1 MIRQLLHYF
10 GYEWREKMKTGFVPA
25 LGTPTDKDGN
35 LIAASY
41 EKEIEMMIG
50 CGAVGLLSMGSMGI
64 QAFLRNEV
72 CVTVADTAVK
82 AAKGRV
88 PVYVGCMDNS
98 INRAKARMASMEHID
113 LTAFV
118 FTTPYYEVD
127 TPEQIMKYFKS
138 LAKATKHGIMLYD
151 LPVVTQHKI
160 TYDMVCEL
168 KRECPNF
175 IGIKS
180 GDLFMLR
187 KIRRNPELAEL
198 RTFYSGLDAFDI
210 AYSWGIGNILDGM
223 LPATPA
229 NTKAMIEAL
238 NAGDKETAAKHLDNI
253 IALRDFYCD
262 ADLWPAFSASMNLLG
277 CEGFFAPDWAE
288 AFGPEKVEE
297 VRRKMTEI
305 GEL

>member
-1 MIRQLLHYF
+1 
-10 GYEWREKMKTGFVPA
+10 MKIGFVPA
-25 LGTPTDKDGN
+25 LGTPTDENGN

-41 EKEIEMMIG
+41 EKEIEKMIE
-50 CGAVGLLSMGSMGI
+50 CGAAGLLSMGSMGI

-72 CVTVADTAVK
+72 CVEVAAAAVK
-82 AAKGRV
+82 AANGRV

-98 INRAKARMASMEHID
+98 INRAKARIASMEHLD
-113 LTAFV
+113 VEGFV
-118 FTTPYYEVD
+118 FTTPYYEID
-127 TPEQIMKYFKS
+127 SRDQIMKYFKS
-138 LAKATKHGIMLYD
+138 VAGATKHGIVLYD
-151 LPVVTQHKI
+151 LPGVTQQKI

-168 KRECPNF
+168 KAECPNF

-180 GDLFMLR
+180 ADLYMLR
-187 KIRRNPELAEL
+187 HIRLNPELKDI

-238 NAGDKETAAKHLDNI
+238 NAKDMEKAAKHLDNI
-253 IALRDFYCD
+253 IAFRDFYCEN
-262 ADLWPAFSASMNLLG
+262 DLWPAFSASMNLLG
-277 CEGFFAPDWAE
+277 FEGFFAPDWATPCNE
-288 AFGPEKVEE
+288 EMIEKI
-297 VRRKMTEI
+297 RQKMIEI